1 MSRTSPTPPA
11 DGVPAASEDAGSLP
25 RAILERLPR
34 RDPAALAAFFDAY
47 FDRVYGYVRR
57 LVGDDH
63 LAEDLTQ
70 DVFLHVQRSL
80 ESYDPARDIRPWVFT
95 IATNKVR
102 DHWRSRRHR
111 EAQGEEGGEDGSGFD
126 GVAVLD
132 PPEARLH
139 AAELEERVRQAIEA
153 LPDGMRMTV
162 LLRVYEELSF
172 EEIGAILERNEVAVR
187 KRFSRALEVLRQAL
201 GPAWEGSGPGGDAP

>member
-1 MSRTSPTPPA
+1 MSANPPEPRSDALAATQEPRT
-11 DGVPAASEDAGSLP
+11 LP
-25 RAILERLPR
+25 RALLERLPR
-34 RDPAALAAFFDAY
+34 RDPAALEAFFDA
-47 FDRVYGYVRR
+47 FLPRIYGYVRR

-70 DVFLHVQRSL
+70 EIFLQVHRSL
-80 ESYDPARDIRPWVFT
+80 ESYDPARDIRPWLFS

-111 EAQGEEGGEDGSGFD
+111 EEQGEESAEQEGLAEMLS
-126 GVAVLD
+126 AMD
-132 PPEARLH
+132 PPEARLS
-139 AAELEERVRQAIEA
+139 ASEVEERVRQAIEA
-153 LPDGMRMTV
+153 LPEGMRMTV
-162 LLRVYEELSF
+162 MLRIWEGLSF

-201 GPAWEGSGPGGDAP
+201 GKVWEAQAEGS